1 MPNKSSQCQSKG
13 KYLLFSLNGRST
25 DLAGVKA
32 LRRNSEAVGK
42 RLLHKELMH
51 SPPEILYLVSLH
63 FTDQGVYQWFPVRLK
78 NVLNSR
84 VSGGNQSLLHG
95 P

>member
-1 MPNKSSQCQSKG
+1 MPNKSSQCQSKAAI
-13 KYLLFSLNGRST
+13 FFE
-25 DLAGVKA
+25 LAGVKV
-32 LRRNSEAVGK
+32 LRRNFEAVGK
-42 RLLHKELMH
+42 RLLHKELML
-51 SPPEILYLVSLH
+51 SPPRVPTEAEILYLVSLH

-84 VSGGNQSLLHG
+84 VSGGNQSLLHR